1 MVGLVLIIYL
11 FSCCSVLMSRNII
24 FLQAL
29 GESLGKG
36 DNHKDMDIITKFL
49 KVCTSKLS
57 KENTLVG

>member
-49 KVCTSKLS
+49 KVCAFKFQ
-57 KENTLVG
+57 KEDIFIG